1 MIRRPPRSTLT
12 DTLFPY
18 TTLFRS
24 SAESGFRP
32 QRNRPPARS
41 PAPGGAERRW
51 PRNACGRAR
60 LPAFAERAGL
70 AAGRAGIQPG
80 RARSEEH
87 TSELQSLMRSSYAV
101 ICLKN
106 KKTYTE
112 VHARTEDSTHK
123 Q

>member
-1 MIRRPPRSTLT
+1 MIRLPPRSTRT

-24 SAESGFRP
+24 
-32 QRNRPPARS
+32 NRPPARS

-51 PRNACGRAR
+51 PRNARDRAR

-80 RARSEEH
+80 RADTGTTGR
-87 TSELQSLMRSSYAV
+87 LGGAA
-101 ICLKN
+101 
-106 KKTYTE
+106 TE
-112 VHARTEDSTHK
+112 TGRRADAQAACPAHVTRHDPERTTRQPPTRTAPNHPRN
-123 Q
+123 

>member
-1 MIRRPPRSTLT
+1 MIRLPPRSTRT

-24 SAESGFRP
+24 
-32 QRNRPPARS
+32 NRPPARS

-80 RARSEEH
+80 RADTGTTGRLGGAATATGRRAEE
-87 TSELQSLMRSSYAV
+87 
-101 ICLKN
+101 
-106 KKTYTE
+106 KTASQAHVTGHDTE
-112 VHARTEDSTHK
+112 GSNRERRGGGQRAAET
-123 Q
+123 